1 MTDHT
6 PPLNWPFELGGV
18 LFLASGTIT
27 YFLLLSL
34 KSTLRRYALA
44 KPNARSSHKV
54 ATPQGGGIA
63 VIAATAAVSAV
74 AALYYPLLVSNPS
87 RLALVLFS
95 VVALAVVGISDDI
108 RPLAALPKLLLQA
121 VAVGLVVMILPE
133 SLRVFQGIPSW
144 IERPLMFGAILW
156 FMNLVNFMDGID
168 WMTVV
173 EGVPVTT
180 GLALF
185 GFVGALPPD
194 ATLVAIGLSG
204 ALIGFAPFNR
214 PVAQLFLGDVGSLP
228 IGLLLG
234 WMLVLLAGN
243 NHMAAA
249 ILLPLYYIADATITL
264 LRRLA
269 NGKSLLKPHRQHFYQ
284 RALDGGLTVKQIIGQ
299 VFVVNTVLVAMA
311 AATILYKPLTF
322 QLVMLAAGA
331 ALVEVLLWQFNY
343 AAVK

>member
-1 MTDHT
+1 
-6 PPLNWPFELGGV
+6 
-18 LFLASGTIT
+18 
-27 YFLLLSL
+27 
-34 KSTLRRYALA
+34 
-44 KPNARSSHKV
+44 V

-194 ATLVAIGLSG
+194 A
-204 ALIGFAPFNR
+204 
-214 PVAQLFLGDVGSLP
+214 
-228 IGLLLG
+228 
-234 WMLVLLAGN
+234 
-243 NHMAAA
+243 
-249 ILLPLYYIADATITL
+249 
-264 LRRLA
+264 
-269 NGKSLLKPHRQHFYQ
+269 
-284 RALDGGLTVKQIIGQ
+284 
-299 VFVVNTVLVAMA
+299 
-311 AATILYKPLTF
+311 
-322 QLVMLAAGA
+322 
-331 ALVEVLLWQFNY
+331 
-343 AAVK
+343 